1 MNQRKRRRGDPFII
15 SRLCLT
21 VLVMSVCYY
30 SLLSTAIMIQS
41 VRADDTTT
49 QYTETPSELTQAGI
63 PPEQASP
70 PPQLESIPPISQA
83 TVDGLYKSLMSF
95 IQQDNGRKVIE
106 QMIQSIIPN
115 YLKESSAPTFSNSV
129 GEDSSYGL
137 VENSYQF
144 SRSTDENSPFKL
156 LTNQQQN
163 LLFFIVGAAAETYK
177 KVVLGHQQHEH
188 LSKFDIDNSDSTRQ
202 LDNYEQDL
210 IRLKVK
216 LFFEEIERNVKQG
229 VSKDKIGWIL
239 KKLKKRDNISQQEFD
254 VEGNIVTENSSIESQ
269 MLEDLEAFLEKP
281 LYEEETELFKKLYPK
296 DDECS
301 KYNGVLFVGGLYTD
315 WYPFYFHGLKK
326 HLNECGMKFKISKVN
341 SGGSLEKN
349 ALFLKNEIIEYSK
362 ELNVTK
368 GVLIIG
374 HSKGACDV
382 AYALSKYENELKD
395 HAKGMIALQAPY
407 AGSALAN
414 DISEYGAS
422 KIALLSILV
431 EEILG
436 GELQAIEDLSYENRK
451 RVIEEY
457 PYNNE
462 TFPCIS
468 VSSHYQAPS
477 SLLYPAISYLNMRYH
492 VKNDGMVIT
501 MDGYIP
507 GCKYIVVPEMD
518 HSGGA
523 FTGFP
528 NLSLYDP
535 AKLAL
540 TLVHIFH
547 HYFSHKV

>member
-1 MNQRKRRRGDPFII
+1 MH
-15 SRLCLT
+15 
-21 VLVMSVCYY
+21 
-30 SLLSTAIMIQS
+30 
-41 VRADDTTT
+41 ADDTNI
-49 QYTETPSELTQAGI
+49 QKNTPSDSLTHDTGGSS
-63 PPEQASP
+63 SP
-70 PPQLESIPPISQA
+70 STPQIDSIPPISQA
-83 TVDGLYKSLMSF
+83 TVDGLYHSLMSF
-95 IQQDNGRKVIE
+95 IQQDNGRIFVE
-106 QMIQSIIPN
+106 QMIQSIIPK
-115 YLKESSAPTFSNSV
+115 YLKETSAPTFSKNV
-129 GEDSSYGL
+129 GEESSYGL

-144 SRSTDENSPFKL
+144 SRTTDENSPFKL

-177 KVVLGHQQHEH
+177 KVVLGQHQQEH
-188 LSKFDIDNSDSTRQ
+188 LSKFDIDNADNARQ

-229 VSKDKIGWIL
+229 VSKDKIGWLL
-239 KKLKKRDNISQQEFD
+239 KQLKKRDTMVQQEFD
-254 VEGNIVTENSSIESQ
+254 VEGNIITENSTAESQ
-269 MLEDLEAFLEKP
+269 LLDDMEAFLEKS
-281 LYEEETELFKKLYPK
+281 LYEEETELFKTLYPK
-296 DDECS
+296 ADECS
-301 KYNGVLFVGGLYTD
+301 KYSGVLFVGGLYTD

-368 GVLIIG
+368 GVLLIG

-382 AYALSKYENELKD
+382 HRTLSKYENELKD
-395 HAKGMIALQAPY
+395 HVKGMIALQAPF

-477 SLLYPAISYLNMRYH
+477 SLLYPAISYLNMRYN

-507 GCKYIVVPEMD
+507 GCKYIVIPEMD

-528 NLSLYDP
+528 NLSEYDP

-547 HYFSHKV
+547 HYFSHKTNQLQ